1 MKEGCFCLRSILLA
15 ASRHGK
21 SSRGTPRLRR
31 TPRSLQGA
39 PRLALRT
46 TNVAE
51 VPGKRGRSTTLA
63 DCLLKGPLVAAV
75 GVKFPTCNQSLIM
88 PELSRFIAP
97 SAAALA
103 CTRRRDVFRGS
114 ARLWLF
120 SSRRYEH
127 FLLEH
132 SPAAF
137 LMPNVGANRPAEAGA
152 VSLARD
158 SGEAAARQAY
168 TACRSGSG

>member
-1 MKEGCFCLRSILLA
+1 MRSILLA
-15 ASRHGK
+15 ASRYGK
-21 SSRGTPRLRR
+21 SSRGTLRLRR
-31 TPRSLQGA
+31 TPRCLQGA

-103 CTRRRDVFRGS
+103 CTRRRDAFRGS

-137 LMPNVGANRPAEAGA
+137 LMPNVRAKRAATAG
-152 VSLARD
+152 
-158 SGEAAARQAY
+158 RQARAGENVPR
-168 TACRSGSG
+168 TTRPGLVACRWRSA